1 MSSESSSEDAESG
14 NDISALR
21 RELFAA
27 IRGVRNGTVSTQQ
40 GKTIGDLA
48 QVIVNS
54 AKVEVEYLAANNGG
68 ESTFIDSAAGDANL
82 PPGVTRHRI
91 K

>member
-1 MSSESSSEDAESG
+1 MSNTTPTDDEGGS
-14 NDISALR
+14 DITALR
-21 RELFAA
+21 KELFAA
-27 IRGVRNGTVSTQQ
+27 IRGVRAGTVSTQQ

-54 AKVEVEYLAANNGG
+54 AKVEVDYLAANNGG
-68 ESTFIDSAAGDANL
+68 ERTFIDSAAGDANL
-82 PPGVTRHRI
+82 PAGVTRHRI